1 MQLTALVQNLLSGPA
16 PPSLSC
22 YGAGSDGKLGRGSGR
37 RLLELGLFECVNM
50 QNLSQNLPYFAPLSS
65 AEGLISLFLFLAL
78 FPLPLFSSSSS
89 SSLFCCELPPTDTSP
104 LDTNTSSVSA
114 NHTHTHT
121 QRSSQWDSVTFTL
134 QTSSFYTASAGDEE
148 GLGTTLSFTILLY

>member
-1 MQLTALVQNLLSGPA
+1 MQLTALVHNLLSGPA

-22 YGAGSDGKLGRGSGR
+22 YGPGSDGKLGRGSGR

-65 AEGLISLFLFLAL
+65 AEGLISLFLFLPL
-78 FPLPLFSSSSS
+78 FPLPPFSSSS
-89 SSLFCCELPPTDTSP
+89 SSLFCCELPPTDASP

-114 NHTHTHT
+114 NHTHTHKEAVSGIASPSRSRPPVFILQVLEVRKAWE
-121 QRSSQWDSVTFTL
+121 QR
-134 QTSSFYTASAGDEE
+134 
-148 GLGTTLSFTILLY
+148 